1 MGIAFEMAL
10 VALRLADLSR
20 SAAFLNCRP
29 GLMREEPPANS
40 AFWPPVECSAA
51 APSDVGA
58 LARST
63 FAVGN
68 DSDVVVAMDSEAV
81 RLEGHPLPAT

>member
-1 MGIAFEMAL
+1 
-10 VALRLADLSR
+10 
-20 SAAFLNCRP
+20 
-29 GLMREEPPANS
+29 MREEPQQTALLAS
-40 AFWPPVECSAA
+40 GRVLGGCSF
-51 APSDVGA
+51 GRGGTF